1 MRVQRDA
8 GRFWSR
14 MKMAAWTMMGATV
27 LLAPAAHAQSPEE
40 EMAYQTQYLKQ
51 RVFRIPIEVASGTD
65 DPIQELRLFVS
76 SDQGATWTRVA
87 SVAPS
92 QKSFTFRA
100 RVDGEYWF
108 GIAVVDMAG
117 NVEPTDMRS
126 QAPGLKIVVDTAVPV
141 IKLRPMPRSGDKAAV
156 EWRIMDD
163 QPVELG
169 SLRMEI
175 RDKREGK
182 WQELYPEAMLEG
194 TVDWP
199 ARADQNYVLR
209 ATLKDRAGNEGTA
222 EVEIPGGGQVPSDM
236 PAPTTTNSPGDQG
249 GNFLV
254 PPPPS
259 MSPQQPSAAPSMPQT
274 IPQASP
280 MPQAMAQQMPPQ
292 SAPNFTTTAKP
303 ASYVPPT
310 QPTQPMANDPQN
322 VFTAVP
328 VPTMPAPSHTPA
340 PSPAV
345 RPVSQQPLPPEMV
358 TSTAVPVRQ
367 MQQHVAKKTPTPP
380 PAQRIP
386 LIGSTRFAVDYTV
399 RGVGPAGVG
408 KVELYYTKD
417 NGVQWQLLGEDADR
431 TPPFEVDLPGEGRY
445 GLQIVVTSPAG
456 NGQRPPQAGEAPT
469 IQVEVD
475 TTAPEADFY
484 RTVPD
489 PESNDALLIRWASRD
504 AHLTE
509 QPVRLYYSETM
520 EGPWEQ
526 IATDLPASG
535 SFAWHVPPRTP
546 YQVYLKMVI
555 TDMCHNESAAVTPEP
570 VLVDLSKPEAEVI
583 GIAILPE
590 TGGVR

>member
-14 MKMAAWTMMGATV
+14 MRMAAWTMMGATV
-27 LLAPAAHAQSPEE
+27 LWAPFTRAQSPDEE
-40 EMAYQTQYLKQ
+40 TAYLKQ
-51 RVFRIPIEVASGTD
+51 RVFRIPIEIATEKNEV
-65 DPIQELRLFVS
+65 IQELRLFVS
-76 SDQGATWTRVA
+76 SDRGANWTKVA
-87 SVAPS
+87 TVPPS
-92 QKSFTFRA
+92 QKTFTFRA

-108 GIAVVDMAG
+108 GLSYVNEQGD
-117 NVEPTDMRS
+117 VEPSDMRS
-126 QAPGLKIVVDTAVPV
+126 QPPGLKVIVDTAVPV
-141 IKLRPMPRSGDKAAV
+141 IQLRPSTRTEDKASIQ
-156 EWRIMDD
+156 WRIMDD
-163 QPVELG
+163 HPVDLG

-175 RDKREGK
+175 RDKRDGK

-199 ARADQNYVLR
+199 ARPDQNFVLR

-222 EVEIPGGGQVPSDM
+222 EIEVVGGQSPAGMPTPSATPM
-236 PAPTTTNSPGDQG
+236 TNPASPEG
-249 GNFLV
+249 GFLV
-254 PPPPS
+254 PPPPN
-259 MSPQQPSAAPSMPQT
+259 MSQQPVPQQ
-274 IPQASP
+274 IPQAMP
-280 MPQAMAQQMPPQ
+280 MPQPTPAAVTQVPTQQPT
-292 SAPNFTTTAKP
+292 ANYTTAAKP
-303 ASYVPPT
+303 ASYSPT
-310 QPTQPMANDPQN
+310 TPSMPEPQT

-328 VPTMPAPSHTPA
+328 VPTNPTTATAQNKVPPTPTAMAQQSLPA
-340 PSPAV
+340 
-345 RPVSQQPLPPEMV
+345 EMV

-367 MQQHVAKKTPTPP
+367 MQQHVAKKPSAPAP

-386 LIGSTRFAVDYTV
+386 LIGSNHFAVDYTV

-431 TPPFEVDLPGEGRY
+431 TPPFEVELPGEGRY

-456 NGQRPPQAGEAPT
+456 NGQRPPQSGEAPT

-504 AHLTE
+504 AHLTDR
-509 QPVRLYYSETM
+509 PVRLYYSEST

-535 SFAWHVPPRTP
+535 AFSWHVPPRTP

-590 TGGVR
+590 GGATR

>member
-14 MKMAAWTMMGATV
+14 MRMAAWTMMGATV
-27 LLAPAAHAQSPEE
+27 LWAPFTRAQAPDEE
-40 EMAYQTQYLKQ
+40 TAYLKQ
-51 RVFRIPIEVASGTD
+51 RVFRIPIEVATEKNEA
-65 DPIQELRLFVS
+65 IRELRLYVS
-76 SDQGATWTRVA
+76 SDRGATWTRVA
-87 SVAPS
+87 NVPPS
-92 QKSFTFRA
+92 QKTFTFRA

-108 GIAVVDMAG
+108 GLSYVDDQG
-117 NVEPTDMRS
+117 NVEPSDMRA
-126 QAPGLKIVVDTAVPV
+126 QPPGLKVVVDTAVPV
-141 IKLRPMPRSGDKAAV
+141 IQLRPATRTEDKASLQ
-156 EWRIMDD
+156 WRIMDD
-163 QPVELG
+163 HPVELG

-175 RDKREGK
+175 RDKRDGK

-199 ARADQNYVLR
+199 ARPDQSFVLR

-222 EVEIPGGGQVPSDM
+222 EVEIPGGQSPAGM
-236 PAPTTTNSPGDQG
+236 PAPSETTNPAPGNPAQAE

-259 MSPQQPSAAPSMPQT
+259 MSQQPAPQQIPQAMPMPPSAPAPMAQAMPQQPAPSYST
-274 IPQASP
+274 A
-280 MPQAMAQQMPPQ
+280 
-292 SAPNFTTTAKP
+292 AKP
-303 ASYVPPT
+303 ASYTPSAPMNSEPPQT
-310 QPTQPMANDPQN
+310 

-328 VPTMPAPSHTPA
+328 VPST
-340 PSPAV
+340 PSPTPTPNKVPPSPTPSAHQ
-345 RPVSQQPLPPEMV
+345 SLPQELV

-367 MQQHVAKKTPTPP
+367 MQQHVAKKPAAPAP

-386 LIGSTRFAVDYTV
+386 LIGSTHFAVDYTV

-431 TPPFEVDLPGEGRY
+431 TPPFEVELPGEGRY

-456 NGQRPPQAGEAPT
+456 NGQRPPQSGEAPT

-504 AHLTE
+504 AHMTE
-509 QPVRLYYSETM
+509 HPVRLYYSESM

-526 IATDLPASG
+526 IATDLPATGAFS
-535 SFAWHVPPRTP
+535 WHVPPRTP

-590 TGGVR
+590 GGATR

>member
-14 MKMAAWTMMGATV
+14 MRMAAWTMMGATI
-27 LLAPAAHAQSPEE
+27 LWAPFTRAQSPDDET
-40 EMAYQTQYLKQ
+40 AYLKQ
-51 RVFRIPIEVASGTD
+51 RVFRIPIEVATEKNEV
-65 DPIQELRLFVS
+65 IQELRLFVS
-76 SDQGATWTRVA
+76 SDRGANWTKVA
-87 SVAPS
+87 TVPPS
-92 QKSFTFRA
+92 QKTFTFRA

-108 GIAVVDMAG
+108 GLAYVDDQG

-126 QAPGLKIVVDTAVPV
+126 QPPGLKVIVDTAVPV
-141 IKLRPMPRSGDKAAV
+141 IQLRPATRTEDKASIQ
-156 EWRIMDD
+156 WRIMDD
-163 QPVELG
+163 HPVELG

-175 RDKREGK
+175 RDKRDGK

-199 ARADQNYVLR
+199 AKPDQNFVLR

-222 EVEIPGGGQVPSDM
+222 EIEVVGGQTPTSN
-236 PAPTTTNSPGDQG
+236 PAPSATNNPTPTEG
-249 GNFLV
+249 GFLV
-254 PPPPS
+254 PPPPNMSQQSAPQQIPQAMPTPQQTPANVTQS
-259 MSPQQPSAAPSMPQT
+259 MPQQP
-274 IPQASP
+274 
-280 MPQAMAQQMPPQ
+280 
-292 SAPNFTTTAKP
+292 APNFSTAAKP
-303 ASYVPPT
+303 ASYSSTAPSMPESQT
-310 QPTQPMANDPQN
+310 

-328 VPTMPAPSHTPA
+328 VPTYPTSSPVPTKVPPVAATQQSMPA
-340 PSPAV
+340 
-345 RPVSQQPLPPEMV
+345 EIV

-367 MQQHVAKKTPTPP
+367 MQQHVAKKTAAPAP

-386 LIGSTRFAVDYTV
+386 LIGSNHFAVDYTL

-431 TPPFEVDLPGEGRY
+431 TPPFEVELPGEGRY

-456 NGQRPPQAGEAPT
+456 NGQRPPQSGEAPT

-509 QPVRLYYSETM
+509 RPVRLYYSETM

-535 SFAWHVPPRTP
+535 AFSWHVPVRTP

-590 TGGVR
+590 SGATR